1 MNLLTREMAAAIAL
15 IVCSAAGCSSPP
27 EEAVLGQFFAAA
39 RLRDT
44 TALAS
49 FATIR
54 FEPQIDGIVTDFDV
68 THAAPEQRRPIPG
81 TAASREARRER
92 GERDRPVERG
102 CCPRRSRCHALRGP
116 DGVEGGDDR
125 SAGEEAGRRGRS
137 EDDDCHGSAGGLES
151 RTGDCR
157 PVDHHW
163 YQVVLTAE

>member
-15 IVCSAAGCSSPP
+15 ILCSVAGCSSPP

-54 FEPQIDGIVTDFDV
+54 FEPQIDGIVTDFAV

-81 TAASREARRER
+81 EAASRETDASVESEIVRLSAGAVRSGLDVTRYE
-92 GERDRPVERG
+92 GQMGSKEVTIEAPVKRP
-102 CCPRRSRCHALRGP
+102 
-116 DGVEGGDDR
+116 EGGVVR
-125 SAGEEAGRRGRS
+125 KTIVVTVQRAILKAEPEIVGRWII
-137 EDDDCHGSAGGLES
+137 
-151 RTGDCR
+151 TGIR
-157 PVDHHW
+157 
-163 YQVVLTAE
+163 